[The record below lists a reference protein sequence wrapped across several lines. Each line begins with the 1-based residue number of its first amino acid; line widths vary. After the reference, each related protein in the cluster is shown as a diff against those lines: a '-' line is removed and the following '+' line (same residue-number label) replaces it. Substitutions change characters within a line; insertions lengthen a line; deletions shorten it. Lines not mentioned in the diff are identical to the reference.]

1 MKQTNKKPRTLFLA
15 LMLAF
20 SLLLPAATLAEA
32 APAEDTPVVEAP
44 TEEAAE
50 SQEAPGN
57 FFLTLDLTYLD
68 GTPFDVSA
76 FDGKPIFLN
85 IWATWCPPCLEE
97 MPHLEE
103 LYKEYGDRINIVGL
117 HAEGLTVTQEGAFV
131 PNEEKNTLAL
141 ELKEEMN
148 LTYPLINPDT
158 NLFIIMNV
166 PDYGLQVSVLPT
178 TWFID
183 GKGTFRN
190 VVEGYRDL
198 EGWKQQ
204 IEGFLNLL
212 EGEEDAKTDG

>member
-1 MKQTNKKPRTLFLA
+1 MMKTRNNVLTLLLA
-15 LMLAF
+15 LALC
-20 SLLLPAATLAEA
+20 LTILLPISGLAETS
-32 APAEDTPVVEAP
+32 PA
-44 TEEAAE
+44 
-50 SQEAPGN
+50 QEATQEQADPGN
-57 FFLTLDLTYLD
+57 FFLTLDLKYLD
-68 GTPFDVSA
+68 GSPFDVSV

-103 LYKEYGDRINIVGL
+103 LYAEYGDRINIVGL
-117 HAEGLTVTQEGAFV
+117 HSEGLTVTQEGEFV
-131 PNEEKNTLAL
+131 PYEEKNTLAL
-141 ELKEEMN
+141 ELKEQMN

-183 GKGTFRN
+183 GNGTFRN
-190 VVEGYRDL
+190 VIEGYRDK

-204 IEGFLNLL
+204 IEGFLNML
-212 EGEEDAKTDG
+212 ESEEDAKNEG